1 MQDFA
6 SRTCTSRTTRQVPL
20 KKTFPANSKRC
31 SVTMWY
37 LILSHWNITQSP
49 LAPIAW
55 IKRLISPV
63 YHSYNLKHTQQDYH
77 DLNSQTDS
85 ENLLSFTSL
94 QTPGLPIRT
103 ENSRRKHR
111 RFERR
116 ATKTLCAHSD
126 IFNQCFSR
134 KHRRPLDLPSRMKS
148 RTNTALISRLD
159 FRCSLGPPG
168 KSISSNRAYDFG
180 ALILILSRDY
190 NF

>member
-6 SRTCTSRTTRQVPL
+6 CRTTCTSRTTRQVPL

-111 RFERR
+111 RQGLKEERQ
-116 ATKTLCAHSD
+116 KLLSAHSD

-134 KHRRPLDLPSRMKS
+134 KHRRLFDLPSRMKS
-148 RTNTALISRLD
+148 TTNTALISRLD
-159 FRCSLGPPG
+159 FRCSLGPPCTA
-168 KSISSNRAYDFG
+168 ISSNRAYDFG
-180 ALILILSRDY
+180 DWD
-190 NF
+190 

>member
-6 SRTCTSRTTRQVPL
+6 SRTTCTSRTTRQAPL

-111 RFERR
+111 RQGLKEERQ
-116 ATKTLCAHSD
+116 KLCVLTLTYSTNAFPESIVGLWICLQEWNRER
-126 IFNQCFSR
+126 I
-134 KHRRPLDLPSRMKS
+134 PL
-148 RTNTALISRLD
+148 
-159 FRCSLGPPG
+159 
-168 KSISSNRAYDFG
+168 
-180 ALILILSRDY
+180 
-190 NF
+190 

>member
-6 SRTCTSRTTRQVPL
+6 SRTTCTSRTTRQVPL
-20 KKTFPANSKRC
+20 KKAFPANSKRC

-103 ENSRRKHR
+103 EIPEGNIEGKVWKKSDKNSV
-111 RFERR
+111 
-116 ATKTLCAHSD
+116 
-126 IFNQCFSR
+126 
-134 KHRRPLDLPSRMKS
+134 
-148 RTNTALISRLD
+148 
-159 FRCSLGPPG
+159 CSLWHIQPMLFQ
-168 KSISSNRAYDFG
+168 KASSAFRFAFKNEIENEYRF
-180 ALILILSRDY
+180 